1 MRILLVDDDTACLSL
16 MEMVLSEEGFDVVTA
31 SNGLEALSYLENEKN
46 QKFDL
51 VITDVQMPYLNGEDL
66 LHEIKKK
73 GIEVEVVLV
82 TAYSSLTAA
91 ATAVIEG
98 AFDYLNKPLN
108 VEDLL
113 NTVKRAIKNPQSTLH
128 VTNDNVEG
136 LELIG
141 RSRLMLDLF
150 KTIGKVSPS
159 DSTVF
164 ILGESGTGKELIARQ
179 IHKLSKRAS
188 RPFVAINCGALTESL
203 LEAELFGHQKGA
215 FTGATGDRKG
225 LFMEASGGTIFLDE
239 ITETTT
245 VFQMKLLRVLQEG
258 EILPVGS
265 SISRK
270 VDVRVIAATNRNI
283 DTLVQEKQFR
293 TDLLY
298 RLRVITLRLPSLK
311 ERQEDIPLLIN
322 HFIRKYT
329 PKNSLL
335 PIVSTEALKK
345 LLSHDWP
352 GNVRELE
359 HAIESAVVLRSSS
372 LIKVEDLPENIRRP
386 TTTVSKEQEPT
397 ALISLAEV
405 EYRHTK
411 RVLEAMGGNKS
422 QAARILGIDRKTL
435 DRILQRSGSFEK
447 FY

>member
-1 MRILLVDDDTACLSL
+1 
-16 MEMVLSEEGFDVVTA
+16 
-31 SNGLEALSYLENEKN
+31 
-46 QKFDL
+46 
-51 VITDVQMPYLNGEDL
+51 
-66 LHEIKKK
+66 
-73 GIEVEVVLV
+73 
-82 TAYSSLTAA
+82 
-91 ATAVIEG
+91 